1 MGTNMQGTQVMEPRI
16 DIAAMA
22 AIVRDLIGD
31 DDRER
36 DARWLRERTTAAGL
50 GTHAC
55 AALETLRARLH
66 EGWLP
71 LPFIIWDIL
80 SGIDGSW

>member
-1 MGTNMQGTQVMEPRI
+1 MQSTLIMEPRV

-22 AIVRDLIGD
+22 AIVRELVGD
-31 DDRER
+31 DGRHR
-36 DARWLRERTTAAGL
+36 DARWLRERTTTAGL

-66 EGWLP
+66 EGRLP
-71 LPFIIWDIL
+71 LPFTIWDIL

>member
-1 MGTNMQGTQVMEPRI
+1 MEPRV

-22 AIVRDLIGD
+22 AIVRELIGD
-31 DDRER
+31 DGRGR
-36 DARWLRERTTAAGL
+36 DARWLHERTTAAGL

-55 AALETLRARLH
+55 AALETLRMRLH
-66 EGWLP
+66 EGRLS
-71 LPFIIWDIL
+71 LSFSVWDIL